1 MGRDHRRAAQQ
12 IRRAGS
18 GRECPGIRHQG
29 FAGGDDFMHGT
40 AGCLMRQKPR
50 PGEPD
55 LAAHIGQQR
64 FQRCITHQLTGR
76 ISAQQRGKVWV
87 FGMECN
93 QPRADPPRSHRCQ
106 PCRAGHG
113 GAGQN
118 GKMSSRVFMGARLQ
132 PWQAPQRGMVAPAA
146 RRDFRQDGFWQADIG
161 KQRLTAQRAPRQQQM
176 TGLEAEEADG
186 ERCRGGPAQ
195 NLTRGAIQPRWHI
208 HRDQGGADGL
218 QQVDHLGRQRAR
230 QASAKERIHNKPG
243 AGDFMFRKRHYQ
255 AAPACRCGCCGTAW
269 AGRRHGGNGHRPAR
283 LFQITGRDVAIP
295 AVIARARQ
303 HQGAAGAKPGLDR
316 TRHRPAG
323 RFHQT
328 FNGETPLKG
337 KRISARHLG
346 GGQQFGRVRA
356 RHGLSY
362 SASGN
367 CGHGLDQAARQ
378 AAIGFQRALES
389 CMAFVIAIAQRKGG
403 AGKST
408 VAANLATALAELGH
422 RVGLLDIDPQRSL
435 ARWDQQRGESKKA
448 RALHFEA
455 PTGWRLPATLER
467 LKREQDFLLLD
478 TAPHDDTDARLAIRG
493 ADLVLV
499 PLQPSAADLWSMDAT
514 LDLAK
519 QERRPVRLL
528 LNRVPAAGKLRE
540 EIEGQL
546 RDRRLPVLDAVLG
559 NRTAYAQ
566 AFMAGLGVV
575 EAAPRGPAAAE
586 VRALA
591 EALRALRKKGI

>member
-1 MGRDHRRAAQQ
+1 
-12 IRRAGS
+12 
-18 GRECPGIRHQG
+18 
-29 FAGGDDFMHGT
+29 
-40 AGCLMRQKPR
+40 
-50 PGEPD
+50 
-55 LAAHIGQQR
+55 
-64 FQRCITHQLTGR
+64 
-76 ISAQQRGKVWV
+76 
-87 FGMECN
+87 
-93 QPRADPPRSHRCQ
+93 
-106 PCRAGHG
+106 
-113 GAGQN
+113 
-118 GKMSSRVFMGARLQ
+118 
-132 PWQAPQRGMVAPAA
+132 
-146 RRDFRQDGFWQADIG
+146 
-161 KQRLTAQRAPRQQQM
+161 
-176 TGLEAEEADG
+176 
-186 ERCRGGPAQ
+186 
-195 NLTRGAIQPRWHI
+195 
-208 HRDQGGADGL
+208 
-218 QQVDHLGRQRAR
+218 
-230 QASAKERIHNKPG
+230 
-243 AGDFMFRKRHYQ
+243 
-255 AAPACRCGCCGTAW
+255 
-269 AGRRHGGNGHRPAR
+269 
-283 LFQITGRDVAIP
+283 
-295 AVIARARQ
+295 
-303 HQGAAGAKPGLDR
+303 
-316 TRHRPAG
+316 
-323 RFHQT
+323 
-328 FNGETPLKG
+328 
-337 KRISARHLG
+337 
-346 GGQQFGRVRA
+346 
-356 RHGLSY
+356 
-362 SASGN
+362 
-367 CGHGLDQAARQ
+367 
-378 AAIGFQRALES
+378 
-389 CMAFVIAIAQRKGG
+389 MAFVIAIAQRKGG

-519 QERRPVRLL
+519 QERRPFRLL

>member
-1 MGRDHRRAAQQ
+1 
-12 IRRAGS
+12 
-18 GRECPGIRHQG
+18 
-29 FAGGDDFMHGT
+29 
-40 AGCLMRQKPR
+40 
-50 PGEPD
+50 
-55 LAAHIGQQR
+55 
-64 FQRCITHQLTGR
+64 
-76 ISAQQRGKVWV
+76 
-87 FGMECN
+87 
-93 QPRADPPRSHRCQ
+93 
-106 PCRAGHG
+106 
-113 GAGQN
+113 
-118 GKMSSRVFMGARLQ
+118 
-132 PWQAPQRGMVAPAA
+132 
-146 RRDFRQDGFWQADIG
+146 
-161 KQRLTAQRAPRQQQM
+161 
-176 TGLEAEEADG
+176 
-186 ERCRGGPAQ
+186 
-195 NLTRGAIQPRWHI
+195 
-208 HRDQGGADGL
+208 
-218 QQVDHLGRQRAR
+218 
-230 QASAKERIHNKPG
+230 
-243 AGDFMFRKRHYQ
+243 
-255 AAPACRCGCCGTAW
+255 
-269 AGRRHGGNGHRPAR
+269 
-283 LFQITGRDVAIP
+283 
-295 AVIARARQ
+295 
-303 HQGAAGAKPGLDR
+303 
-316 TRHRPAG
+316 
-323 RFHQT
+323 
-328 FNGETPLKG
+328 
-337 KRISARHLG
+337 
-346 GGQQFGRVRA
+346 
-356 RHGLSY
+356 
-362 SASGN
+362 
-367 CGHGLDQAARQ
+367 
-378 AAIGFQRALES
+378 
-389 CMAFVIAIAQRKGG
+389 MAFVIAIAQRKGG